1 MKNCLTNYRGH
12 VFLFISLSLFKGLL
26 RVLFKI
32 LGCLESILSLGKNGA
47 AHGVACGLS
56 NPQAKLEAQTG
67 SLEAK
72 CLVVH
77 EARSAEKERSFR

>member
-1 MKNCLTNYRGH
+1 M
-12 VFLFISLSLFKGLL
+12 
-26 RVLFKI
+26 
-32 LGCLESILSLGKNGA
+32 SLGKNGA

-72 CLVVH
+72 CLVVRTRDFDDVDQH
-77 EARSAEKERSFR
+77 VSAWTKINPPEAHDELKLL